1 MSFLWNQGSTFGG
14 SQPSGGSGL
23 FGNSLGASQ
32 NNQQPQGNSLF
43 GGSTNTQQNQPA
55 PAQSVP
61 LGQSVFGTPLPPP
74 QPLGAPNA
82 SSSVWQ
88 PPPPAHQKSIP
99 EQMKEVITKWDP
111 SQSSSAFQYYFYNQV
126 EPRMVPYY
134 VAPSDEDPKAWEEA
148 LSKKPNEG
156 AIPVLGRGFTTVGAR
171 LEQQAKAVGA
181 LQTRLHEMNNTLDE
195 LLRKHDLE
203 VSVRVTEAKRKHVAL
218 TKRCLQL
225 AAKAQVLRN
234 RGYAMD
240 PREEELKKTLKAL
253 ERKVFDPML
262 NGKQEEIWGKLHGI
276 RMSARRLQEEV
287 ERMGRKTKVE
297 EEPLDEESVKAI
309 KKVLNDFDQQLEH
322 LRKELNSITKEW
334 TEWHDASTSPA
345 NTR

>member
-1 MSFLWNQGSTFGG
+1 MN
-14 SQPSGGSGL
+14 P
-23 FGNSLGASQ
+23 
-32 NNQQPQGNSLF
+32 
-43 GGSTNTQQNQPA
+43 QQNQA
-55 PAQSVP
+55 AQTQSAP

-74 QPLGAPNA
+74 QPLGAANA

-88 PPPPAHQKSIP
+88 PPPPARKFYSNSCALKLTCLDQKGIP
-99 EQMKEVITKWDP
+99 EQMKEVITRWDP

-126 EPRMVPYY
+126 EPQRVPYY
-134 VAPSDEDPKAWEEA
+134 VAPPDEDPKAWEEA

-156 AIPVLGRGFTTVGAR
+156 AIPILGRGFTSVGTR
-171 LEQQAKAVGA
+171 LEMQAKAVVA
-181 LQTRLHEMNNTLDE
+181 LQSRLHEMNNTLDE

-287 ERMGRKTKVE
+287 ERTGRKTKVE

-309 KKVLNDFDQQLEH
+309 KKVSVNADSNKSLLTLKRFSTILTN
-322 LRKELNSITKEW
+322 NW
-334 TEWHDASTSPA
+334 STSARSSIKSQRSGLSGTMPTPHRQ
-345 NTR
+345 TRDDSTARWG